1 MINFNRNN
9 SLIYIIIKI
18 TITIPVMAIKIAITI
33 KNIKNKKILANK
45 IRINLKEIT
54 KMIMT

>member
-1 MINFNRNN
+1 MINSNRNN

-18 TITIPVMAIKIAITI
+18 TITIPVIAIKIAITI
-33 KNIKNKKILANK
+33 KNIKNKKILANQ
-45 IRINLKEIT
+45 IRTNIKEIT